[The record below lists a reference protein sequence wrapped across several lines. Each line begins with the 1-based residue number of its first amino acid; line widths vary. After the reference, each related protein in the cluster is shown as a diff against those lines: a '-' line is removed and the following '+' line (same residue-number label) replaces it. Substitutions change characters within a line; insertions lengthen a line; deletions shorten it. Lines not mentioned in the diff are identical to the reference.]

1 MSNAAAPVSRS
12 HADETPKVIE
22 VVSAK
27 APITFG
33 LVVLALAA
41 AQLFGTQEGSTT
53 FRFATGTD
61 FFKIPNLTVP
71 TTTTTWVLV
80 GVLAVL
86 TVESARRY
94 LSRRRTPGWF
104 IALFAVVAMTA
115 FLTWAAA
122 GATLPVAGLFSG
134 TILLAVPLV
143 FGAMGGVLGE
153 RVGVVNIA
161 IEGQLLAGA
170 FSAAVAASI
179 TGSPWL
185 GLLGALVAG
194 ALVGLVL
201 AVFSISYWVEQVIV
215 GVVLNVLVLGFT
227 NFMFGQILTQ
237 HADTLNSP
245 PRLSPWA
252 IPLLGEIPLVGPVLF
267 RQSPLVYLLY
277 VVVAV
282 LAWAL
287 YRTKWGL
294 RVRAVG
300 EHPKAADTVGINV
313 IATRYR
319 TVILAGAI
327 AGVGGAFFSLV
338 AVQGFNREMT
348 GGAGYIALAAVI
360 FGKWDPVRAMLAA
373 LLFGFAS
380 NLQGTLGV
388 IGAPVPS
395 EFMLM
400 LPYLVTLLAVAGFV
414 GRSRAPA
421 ATGVPYR
428 KS

>member
-1 MSNAAAPVSRS
+1 MSTTTAPVPSPS
-12 HADETPKVIE
+12 ADEAPTVIK

-27 APITFG
+27 TVIVLG
-33 LVVLALAA
+33 LVVLALVLL
-41 AQLFGTQEGSTT
+41 QLLGTQEGSTT
-53 FRFATGTD
+53 FRFATATD
-61 FFKIPNLTVP
+61 FFAIPNASVP
-71 TTTTTWVLV
+71 TTTTVWVLIA
-80 GVLAVL
+80 VLAAL
-86 TVESARRY
+86 AAESVRRY
-94 LSRRRTPGWF
+94 VARRRTPGWL
-104 IALFAVVAMTA
+104 IALFALIAMTS
-115 FLTWAAA
+115 FLTWAGA
-122 GATLPVAGLFSG
+122 GSTLPVVGLFSG

-170 FSAAVAASI
+170 FTAAVVASVS
-179 TGSPWL
+179 GSAWA
-185 GLLGALVAG
+185 GVVGALAAG

-201 AVFSISYWVEQVIV
+201 AVFAISYWVEQVIV
-215 GVVLNVLVLGFT
+215 GVVLNVLVIGFT
-227 NFMFGQILTQ
+227 NFMFGQILTEN
-237 HADTLNSP
+237 ADTLNSP
-245 PRLSPWA
+245 PRLTPWA
-252 IPLLGEIPLVGPVLF
+252 VPLLGDIPLVGPVLF
-267 RQSPLVYLLY
+267 KQSPLVYLLY

-282 LAWAL
+282 LAWSLA
-287 YRTKWGL
+287 RTKWGL

-319 TVILAGAI
+319 TVVLAGAI
-327 AGVGGAFFSLV
+327 AGVGGAFYSLV

-360 FGKWDPVRAMLAA
+360 FGKWDPIRAMLAA

-380 NLQGTLGV
+380 NLQGTLSV